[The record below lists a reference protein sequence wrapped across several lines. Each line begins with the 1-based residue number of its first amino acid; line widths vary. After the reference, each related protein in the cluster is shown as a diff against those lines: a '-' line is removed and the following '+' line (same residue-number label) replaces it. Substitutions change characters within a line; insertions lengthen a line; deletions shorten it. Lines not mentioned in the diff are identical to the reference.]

1 MDQVRKVEFDGLP
14 NFYDFSWTD
23 NNAPHHLVTG
33 DATKMDEFSEKFQR
47 WSFSIQK
54 FMLQIW
60 GTFKQG
66 FFEHEI
72 DKKEE

>member
-1 MDQVRKVEFDGLP
+1 MYPLLPRPIPLLPFVDQVRKVEFDGLP

-23 NNAPHHLVTG
+23 NNAPHQLVTG

-54 FMLQIW
+54 FMLQIL
-60 GTFKQG
+60 
-66 FFEHEI
+66 
-72 DKKEE
+72 DL

>member
-1 MDQVRKVEFDGLP
+1 MYPPLPRPLPLLPFVDQVRKVEFDRLP

-47 WSFSIQK
+47 CSFSIQK
-54 FMLQIW
+54 FMLQILD
-60 GTFKQG
+60 
-66 FFEHEI
+66 H
-72 DKKEE
+72 

>member
-1 MDQVRKVEFDGLP
+1 MYPPLPRPFCGRKVEFDGLP

-33 DATKMDEFSEKFQR
+33 DATKMDEFSEKFER

-54 FMLQIW
+54 IMLQIL
-60 GTFKQG
+60 
-66 FFEHEI
+66 
-72 DKKEE
+72 DL